1 MKDKRKISVWI
12 VISGFLIVTTAHV
25 SFYALQ
31 FEPTAS
37 HLLSWPFALMVDGAI
52 LVFSYF
58 TRWQLTSKSAW
69 VGYFLCTVMS
79 GLMNIGYVNPQT
91 IPAWAYAIFPTLAI
105 ALLGWLFRQVDKLP
119 TKTGK
124 VEKPIKVPVDFSTGD
139 SIFPVKIPVM
149 KVYDI
154 MEKYGV
160 KKSRAYEIIKEE
172 KSKLNGHNS

>member
-1 MKDKRKISVWI
+1 MKDKRKISVWV
-12 VISGFLIVTTAHV
+12 VIGGFLIVTTAHV
-25 SFYALQ
+25 AFYALQ

-37 HLLSWPFALMVDGAI
+37 HFLSWPFALMVDGAI

-58 TRWQLTSKSAW
+58 TRWQLTAKPAW
-69 VGYFLCTVMS
+69 VGYFLCTAMS

-91 IPAWAYAIFPTLAI
+91 VPAWAYAIFPTLAI

-119 TKTGK
+119 VRGGK
-124 VEKPIKVPVDFSTGD
+124 MEIPLKSPVDKSD
-139 SIFPVKIPVM
+139 HISIFPPEVPAL
-149 KVYDI
+149 KVQEV

-172 KSKLNGHNS
+172 KVKLNGHNQ